1 MTLRLKTREA
11 SDGITLLVV
20 GDTLHFRNE
29 QGHYCTHGALARQ
42 LDQWFSEFDH
52 VVIAAVLEPGPV
64 PEGFSPYEH
73 QTITFAPLARAGGA
87 GLRSKVGAL
96 STSMSWARTV
106 VPLMRQTDAV
116 HLRAP
121 CNVTVIAIPLARLLA
136 RRRYAIYAG
145 AWDPPPGTP
154 FSYRLQRWMLR
165 HFGGVV
171 HVYVPAA
178 SVTGRNLRPNFSP
191 SFTAAKLDQLEAPA
205 ANRLDR
211 IRSSPPIERPLRV
224 CCVGRFTTNKNQAA
238 LVEAAGILRNRDVHV
253 EIRFAGDGPTHL
265 QVEERVRQLRLETQV
280 TFLGRQAESEV
291 EALYG
296 WADVNV
302 IPSQVEGFGRV
313 ILEGMALGCPAVC
326 GPGPMQQDL
335 IGDGSRGYQ
344 VDPLGPVALADTL
357 DRMRVQPLDRWVEQS
372 TNCRRF
378 ARERTIEAWGVEVHD
393 LLEHDLAFCGHRSSP
408 SAR

>member
-1 MTLRLKTREA
+1 MTARLETRET
-11 SDGITLLVV
+11 SDATTLLVV
-20 GDTLHFRNE
+20 GDTLHFRDE
-29 QGHYCTHGALARQ
+29 QGRYCTHGALARQ
-42 LDQWFSEFDH
+42 LDQWFAAFDH

-73 QTITFAPLARAGGA
+73 QTITFAPLARAGGT
-87 GLRSKVGAL
+87 GLKAKVGAL
-96 STSMSWARTV
+96 RTSVSWARTV
-106 VPLMRQTDAV
+106 VPLLRQTDAV

-121 CNVTVIAIPLARLLA
+121 CNVTVVAIPLARLLA

-171 HVYVPAA
+171 HVYAPAA
-178 SVTGRNLRPNFSP
+178 SVTASNLRPNFSP
-191 SFTAAKLDQLEAPA
+191 SFTVAKLDQLEAPA
-205 ANRLDR
+205 AERLDR
-211 IRSSPPIERPLRV
+211 IRSSPPSERPLRV
-224 CCVGRFTTNKNQAA
+224 CCIGRFTTNKNQAA
-238 LVEAAGILRNRDVHV
+238 LVEAAGILRDRDVHV
-253 EIRFAGDGPTHL
+253 EIRFAGDGPTRPQL
-265 QVEERVRQLRLETQV
+265 EERVRQLGLEERV
-280 TFLGRQAESEV
+280 TFLGRQAETEV

-302 IPSQVEGFGRV
+302 MPSHVEGFGRV

-326 GPGPMQQDL
+326 GPGPMQLDL

-344 VDPLGPVALADTL
+344 VDPSGPVALADTL
-357 DRMRVQPLDRWVEQS
+357 DRMRVQPVDRWVEQS
-372 TNCRRF
+372 TDCRRF
-378 ARERTIEAWGVEVHD
+378 ARERTIEAWGLEVQD
-393 LLEHDLAFCGHRSSP
+393 LLEHDLALGGHRSSL